1 MRPLQLKMSAFGPY
15 AGTET
20 IDFERLGAS
29 GLYLIT
35 GDTGAGKTT
44 IFDAITF
51 ALFGEASG
59 GGREAKSFRSKYAL
73 PDVPTK
79 VRLVFSIGNV
89 EYCVERNPE
98 YERKKARGEGTTKE
112 NANAVLTLPDG
123 SVVTKVKDV
132 NDAIQSILGI
142 DRSQFMQIAMIAQG
156 DFRKI
161 LMAPIEKK

>member
-1 MRPLQLKMSAFGPY
+1 MKPIKLIMSAFGPY
-15 AGTET
+15 AET
-20 IDFERLGAS
+20 MPAIDFTQFEDK
-29 GLYLIT
+29 GLFLIA

-98 YERKKARGEGTTKE
+98 YERKKAR
-112 NANAVLTLPDG
+112 NAPERGKYHGYPEDH
-123 SVVTKVKDV
+123 
-132 NDAIQSILGI
+132 I
-142 DRSQFMQIAMIAQG
+142 
-156 DFRKI
+156 
-161 LMAPIEKK
+161 